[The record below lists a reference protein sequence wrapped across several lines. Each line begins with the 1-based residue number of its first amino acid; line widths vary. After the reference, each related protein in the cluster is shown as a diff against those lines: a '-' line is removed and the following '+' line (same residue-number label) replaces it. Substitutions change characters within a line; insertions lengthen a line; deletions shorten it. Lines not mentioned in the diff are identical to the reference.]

1 MRTKFI
7 IAPLALAIVLAGCNR
22 TLQPP
27 EPQPAATAAPPP
39 ANSTQAVPPS
49 TPPPATTGGFDA
61 ARAYQHA
68 RFLVELGPR
77 PPGSD
82 AIHKAQAYISEQ
94 LKSDGCQVSEQDFT
108 GHTALGDIAMKNIM
122 AFAPGKKSDI
132 VLYGAHYDTVRMP
145 NFVGANDGAGGAGVL
160 LELARQFCARK
171 NGLTV
176 WMAFFDGEEAQGSW
190 PDKNSIQWTSGN
202 STMGS
207 REMAARMSLSGDL
220 KRTRAMILVDMVAG
234 RDSKLKRDT
243 DSTHWLSDLVWGVAA
258 RLGYQKFFVS
268 EMQTVGGDDHF
279 SFIKRGV
286 AATDLVDMYPYW
298 HTPQDTLDKLD
309 PQYMGITG
317 HVLLETLPELEK
329 TMSLSDFSA
338 DHGDRRAR

>member
-1 MRTKFI
+1 
-7 IAPLALAIVLAGCNR
+7 
-22 TLQPP
+22 
-27 EPQPAATAAPPP
+27 
-39 ANSTQAVPPS
+39 
-49 TPPPATTGGFDA
+49 
-61 ARAYQHA
+61 
-68 RFLVELGPR
+68 
-77 PPGSD
+77 
-82 AIHKAQAYISEQ
+82 
-94 LKSDGCQVSEQDFT
+94 
-108 GHTALGDIAMKNIM
+108 
-122 AFAPGKKSDI
+122 
-132 VLYGAHYDTVRMP
+132 
-145 NFVGANDGAGGAGVL
+145 
-160 LELARQFCARK
+160 
-171 NGLTV
+171 
-176 WMAFFDGEEAQGSW
+176 
-190 PDKNSIQWTSGN
+190 
-202 STMGS
+202 
-207 REMAARMSLSGDL
+207 MAARMSLSGDL

-243 DSTHWLSDLVWGVAA
+243 DSTHWLSDLVWSVAA

-329 TMSLSDFSA
+329 KISLSDFSA